1 MRPRL
6 LLCGIAAVFAAG
18 CPSADRPAERGAPP
32 GDHTTLTGAPSGGT
46 AVVLFEREPDALN
59 PLTYDSYP
67 ASQVLHLVFRT
78 LARRDTAAVGRFVPD
93 LATSWELTPDSGA
106 VVIRLRDDVR
116 WHDGVPVTAEDVAWS
131 IGMQK
136 DADIASPRAADLT
149 GIGTAVAR
157 DPLTVEVELLRRGP
171 YTMNSLL
178 EVMPSPRHLLDTVPA
193 ARMRFSP
200 FGRNPVGNGLYRFR
214 DWRQGQTLTLEANP
228 DAPEGRPA
236 LDRIVL
242 RMVPDMSAA
251 LTELLA
257 GQGDVMRLT
266 PEQAERA
273 GADRNVE
280 VHGAARVRPAWIA
293 WNTRRPPGDDLRVRQ
308 AFLMGIDRPRLAQA
322 MFGELGEPALSP
334 IPRSLTEH
342 CPEVRPLAYDPDRAR
357 ALLAEAGWQDQSG
370 DGIRERGGQPLRL
383 EIDYTAT
390 DVARRDV
397 LVAMQAMLRPLGI
410 DLGLRPFESTAW
422 VERLRGGE
430 FMGSFWGWGYGPA
443 VVGPNAEAIFHS
455 RSIPPAGPNFAA
467 YSNPGVDALLDSV
480 LVTFDESERQ
490 RLWCR
495 LEQQL
500 VDDAVYAPVY
510 MDPELF
516 GVNARFQNVRFRG
529 IEWWEDII
537 YWHVPTDRQL
547 PRDRR

>member
-1 MRPRL
+1 
-6 LLCGIAAVFAAG
+6 
-18 CPSADRPAERGAPP
+18 
-32 GDHTTLTGAPSGGT
+32 
-46 AVVLFEREPDALN
+46 VVLFEREPDALN

-214 DWRQGQTLTLEANP
+214 DWRQGQTLTLETNP

-280 VHGAARVRPAWIA
+280 VHGAARRATISVSARP
-293 WNTRRPPGDDLRVRQ
+293 
-308 AFLMGIDRPRLAQA
+308 
-322 MFGELGEPALSP
+322 S
-334 IPRSLTEH
+334 
-342 CPEVRPLAYDPDRAR
+342 
-357 ALLAEAGWQDQSG
+357 
-370 DGIRERGGQPLRL
+370 
-383 EIDYTAT
+383 
-390 DVARRDV
+390 
-397 LVAMQAMLRPLGI
+397 
-410 DLGLRPFESTAW
+410 
-422 VERLRGGE
+422 
-430 FMGSFWGWGYGPA
+430 
-443 VVGPNAEAIFHS
+443 
-455 RSIPPAGPNFAA
+455 
-467 YSNPGVDALLDSV
+467 
-480 LVTFDESERQ
+480 
-490 RLWCR
+490 
-495 LEQQL
+495 
-500 VDDAVYAPVY
+500 
-510 MDPELF
+510 
-516 GVNARFQNVRFRG
+516 
-529 IEWWEDII
+529 
-537 YWHVPTDRQL
+537 
-547 PRDRR
+547 